1 MSATDI
7 NFIEGKRKDSGTG
20 LHRVEQ
26 TITAARRKRI
36 ADTGS
41 QNAREREKSV
51 RKLPR
56 LDEDVCETLLSVSSA
71 LPIMLN

>member
-41 QNAREREKSV
+41 QNARERGEKCKEITTS
-51 RKLPR
+51 R
-56 LDEDVCETLLSVSSA
+56 
-71 LPIMLN
+71 